1 MMKIIR
7 SHAPKVLAEN
17 WEKLGKRYKESGSN
31 FSWQI
36 DGINVRNE
44 ILELLR
50 EMTKDH
56 CSYCDGFPMEA
67 MLGDTIDHFK
77 PKSIFPR
84 EAYRWENLFLCC
96 KICQKRINQFEEI
109 LLKPDEVE
117 YEFSNYFF
125 YNTENGEL
133 EPNKLA
139 NEDDKARTEYTIKI
153 FKLNNYNRPNARKM
167 FFRKF
172 AIDQNPV
179 IEEYPYRFI
188 LQ

>member
-1 MMKIIR
+1 MMKITR
-7 SHAPKVLAEN
+7 SHAPKVLADN
-17 WEKLGKRYKESGSN
+17 WEKWGIVFETSGSN

-36 DGINVRNE
+36 DGTNVRNK

-77 PKSIFPR
+77 PKSIFPTD
-84 EAYRWENLFLCC
+84 AYKWENLFLCC
-96 KICQKRINQFEEI
+96 NICQKRINQYEDI
-109 LLKPDEVE
+109 LLKPDEIE
-117 YEFSNYFF
+117 YEFGKYFF
-125 YNTENGEL
+125 YNTESGEL

-139 NEDDKARTEYTIKI
+139 DSKDQERTEYTIRM
-153 FKLNNYNRPNARKM
+153 FKLNEYNRPKSRKM

-172 AIDQNPV
+172 AIDQNPI